1 MNFFEIDSG
10 FKLPEGFTPDLL
22 DALPIHKHHYGQPM
36 EAIPSSL
43 YWTEYQPFQEGDGTI
58 SFARLLFL
66 QYPEVAHYVVNYIQS
81 FFPKLPI
88 DYRRVNLL
96 KTHGSIRMHKDES
109 HRKCC
114 INIGIKNSTGA
125 ITKTSSTLE
134 HAIFESVAVAHQCQ
148 NGHAYLLDTSH
159 LHRVMAIN
167 DQPRYLFTYGF
178 GVTFEEV
185 YKLYKPKVI

>member
-1 MNFFEIDSG
+1 LLRFESSSKNVG
-10 FKLPEGFTPDLL
+10 KTDLHL
-22 DALPIHKHHYGQPM
+22 
-36 EAIPSSL
+36 
-43 YWTEYQPFQEGDGTI
+43 GDVF
-58 SFARLLFL
+58 SN
-66 QYPEVAHYVVNYIQS
+66 QY
-81 FFPKLPI
+81 
-88 DYRRVNLL
+88 
-96 KTHGSIRMHKDES
+96 
-109 HRKCC
+109 
-114 INIGIKNSTGA
+114 
-125 ITKTSSTLE
+125 LE